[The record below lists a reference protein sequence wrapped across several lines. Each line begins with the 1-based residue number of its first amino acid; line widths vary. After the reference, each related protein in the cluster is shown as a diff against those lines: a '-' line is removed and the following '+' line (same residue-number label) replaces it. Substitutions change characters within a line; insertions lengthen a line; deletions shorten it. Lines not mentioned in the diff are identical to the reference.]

1 MGLIAIYAVLLLNLL
16 FALFFSQNFCHNL
29 RVFMWRK
36 IEPKSIFVEKK
47 WQIFLKLQK
56 MHFDFPPLRYKVN
69 VVHSR
74 VKYPALL
81 RSLLCPWPCFAQNLT
96 FRDSKFSITTTSAD
110 SFCIYIKVL
119 YSAKVKFLW
128 RIHKYFTVNFI

>member
-1 MGLIAIYAVLLLNLL
+1 MGCGVWGLIELIFVTDITVYYP
-16 FALFFSQNFCHNL
+16 
-29 RVFMWRK
+29 WRK
-36 IEPKSIFVEKK
+36 IVMWRNFSFPCMRIVGKYE
-47 WQIFLKLQK
+47 LQE
-56 MHFDFPPLRYKVN
+56 MYFDFPPLRYKVN